1 MLKRILSPE
10 EEKQI
15 QIERAEKA
23 LKLNGYVK
31 PPYDPKNDPI
41 LNKKTIILRKVKPK
55 PKDDSNTMSPLFR
68 RLLNEK
74 ARKAL
79 ELNGG
84 L

>member
-1 MLKRILSPE
+1 MLKRIYTPE

-23 LKLNGYVK
+23 LKLNGFVR
-31 PPYDPKNDPI
+31 PAYDPKNDPP
-41 LNKKTIILRKVKPK
+41 LNRKTIILRKPK

-74 ARKAL
+74 AQKAL
-79 ELNGG
+79 ELNCG

>member
-1 MLKRILSPE
+1 MLLKRILSPE

-31 PPYDPKNDPI
+31 PPYDPKNDPM
-41 LNKKTIILRKVKPK
+41 LTRKTIILRKPK
-55 PKDDSNTMSPLFR
+55 PNDNKMSPLFR
-68 RLLNEK
+68 QLLNEK

-79 ELNGG
+79 ELVGAF
-84 L
+84 